1 MDYLIDIIYNMIW
14 FRKFFDDSYIFVMIL
29 IMEIV
34 MLEKLIYL
42 VDIGNKY

>member
-1 MDYLIDIIYNMIW
+1 MFW
-14 FRKFFDDSYIFVMIL
+14 FRKFFIDSYIFVMIL